1 MRKLLIGLATAV
13 GLAGT
18 ASAQVRPGDP
28 IGSPAPTYTVEGL
41 SLGSRVKLD
50 SAMYREY
57 KCGPSEQFDGFT
69 WCQKTRRESER
80 RGSFEASYSILHA
93 KDGTVVYANR
103 SQQPAFLDAAEAD
116 RDIQNYAR
124 KLGQPPQ
131 IAKMPHRSGTSD
143 AILAVWGKIELEP
156 LDPDSVRTLA
166 GGKSPNK
173 GFLLDFLGNF
183 TRSAQEGLPIYRIT
197 GGAGFAL
204 AASFDQRG
212 RGTRRLVAV
221 DASALQPGRVAT
233 QQPDPPQNDDRQ
245 SEPVPVHPVPVQ
257 PAPVQP
263 AQTQPAP
270 VQPAPSQ
277 AEPAP
282 AITARTDAEFTVERL
297 QAELANALK
306 AKTDAELARTE
317 AEKAA
322 QAARIDAQIARKE
335 FEEARNDAN
344 AAKEEIDRLRA
355 GDDRPAPY
363 GRWIIISLGIFV
375 AAIVF
380 LIISAF
386 SRMLTAS
393 PKQSAEVGTA
403 DTDFEAREDLEAR
416 KDPEAREDDVQ
427 AALIPL
433 STASETSAETEPSIH
448 HKYLVEQLA
457 KTLGV
462 EAPVVPSS
470 AEIPV
475 DADCDQGAI
484 EQREHAQA
492 DTSGAEASGP
502 SKEAAD
508 PDDAVLL
515 SSRGDGRE
523 EVSKSSVL
531 AIPNA
536 GEAEKVKPD

>member
-13 GLAGT
+13 CLAGT
-18 ASAQVRPGDP
+18 ASAQIRPGDP
-28 IGSPAPTYTVEGL
+28 IGSPVPAYAVEGL

-80 RGSFEASYSILHA
+80 RGSFEATYSILHA
-93 KDGTVVYANR
+93 KDGTVAYANR
-103 SQQPAFLDAAEAD
+103 HQQPAFLDAAEAD

-124 KLGQPPQ
+124 KFSQPPRLT
-131 IAKMPHRSGTSD
+131 KMPRRSGTSD
-143 AILAVWGKIELEP
+143 AILAMWGKIELEP
-156 LDPDSVRTLA
+156 LDPDSVRSLA

-183 TRSAQEGLPIYRIT
+183 SRSAQEGLPIYRII

-212 RGTRRLVAV
+212 RGTLRLVAV

-233 QQPDPPQNDDRQ
+233 QPPDPPQNADRQ
-245 SEPVPVHPVPVQ
+245 SQPVQ
-257 PAPVQP
+257 GQP
-263 AQTQPAP
+263 AQGQAAQSQP
-270 VQPAPSQ
+270 
-277 AEPAP
+277 EPAP
-282 AITARTDAEFTVERL
+282 ATKARTDAQFTVEQL
-297 QAELANALK
+297 QAELSTALK

-322 QAARIDAQIARKE
+322 QDARIDAQIARKE

-344 AAKEEIDRLRA
+344 AANEEIDRLKTR
-355 GDDRPAPY
+355 GDRPASY
-363 GRWIIISLGIFV
+363 GRWIIISFGISV
-375 AAIVF
+375 AALLF
-380 LIISAF
+380 FIISAF

-393 PKQSAEVGTA
+393 RTKSADVGTA
-403 DTDFEAREDLEAR
+403 DTDLEAR
-416 KDPEAREDDVQ
+416 TDDPQ

-433 STASETSAETEPSIH
+433 STASEASAETEPGIDQNH
-448 HKYLVEQLA
+448 LVEQLA

-462 EAPVVPSS
+462 QAPVVPLSV
-470 AEIPV
+470 EIPA
-475 DADCDQGAI
+475 DANCDQPAI

-492 DTSGAEASGP
+492 STSGEEGSGP
-502 SKEAAD
+502 IKEAADD

-536 GEAEKVKPD
+536 VKAEEVKPEKVKPD

>member
-1 MRKLLIGLATAV
+1 MSKLLIGLATAV

-18 ASAQVRPGDP
+18 ASAQTRPGDP
-28 IGSPAPTYTVEGL
+28 TGSPVPVYAVEGL

-80 RGSFEASYSILHA
+80 RGSFEATYSILHA

-103 SQQPAFLDAAEAD
+103 HQQPAFLDAAEAD

-124 KLGQPPQ
+124 KLGQPPR
-131 IAKMPHRSGTSD
+131 ITRMPRRSGTSD
-143 AILAVWGKIELEP
+143 AILAMWGKIELEP

-183 TRSAQEGLPIYRIT
+183 SRSAQEGLPIYRIV

-212 RGTRRLVAV
+212 RGTLRLVAV

-233 QQPDPPQNDDRQ
+233 QPPDPPQNADRQ
-245 SEPVPVHPVPVQ
+245 SQPVQ
-257 PAPVQP
+257 GQP
-263 AQTQPAP
+263 AQGQAAQSQP
-270 VQPAPSQ
+270 
-277 AEPAP
+277 EPAP
-282 AITARTDAEFTVERL
+282 ATKARTDAQFTVEQL
-297 QAELANALK
+297 QAELSTALK

-322 QAARIDAQIARKE
+322 QDARIDAQIARKE

-344 AAKEEIDRLRA
+344 AANEEIDRLKGR
-355 GDDRPAPY
+355 DDRPASY
-363 GRWIIISLGIFV
+363 GRWIIISFGISV
-375 AAIVF
+375 AALLF
-380 LIISAF
+380 FIISAV

-393 PKQSAEVGTA
+393 RTKSADVGA
-403 DTDFEAREDLEAR
+403 AETDL
-416 KDPEAREDDVQ
+416 EAREDDVQ

-433 STASETSAETEPSIH
+433 PMDSESSAETEPSIDQNF
-448 HKYLVEQLA
+448 LVEQLA

-462 EAPVVPSS
+462 QAPVVPLS

-475 DADCDQGAI
+475 DANCDQGAI

-492 DTSGAEASGP
+492 NTSGEEGSGP
-502 SKEAAD
+502 IKAAAD
-508 PDDAVLL
+508 DPDESVLL
-515 SSRGDGRE
+515 SSGGDGRE
-523 EVSKSSVL
+523 EVAKSNVL

-536 GEAEKVKPD
+536 GEAKEAKPEEVKPG